1 MQSPRILWWMVL
13 VVLVGVLAACQEE
26 PPEPMPTQRVM
37 HLDPRLADGRSPA
50 RALAAER
57 TIVGEWRLDSGADL
71 QDDASAWSVRNGLLT
86 PARGAEPG
94 INVRLA
100 DFDEAKGL
108 TMASLVYRG
117 ELNANEINAI
127 EVEVRLP
134 KDGAGQLKWVPRN
147 PRESDRPADFR
158 LEAPFVGS
166 EEWQTITYPLD
177 TTAAWRGR
185 VVSME
190 LSPAGLASASF
201 EIRAIRFVRVGFSLG
216 SQPIDPE
223 GELSGDGGLM
233 GPRGNLRRVW
243 PSSAGVPLI
252 AKTGILPR
260 GAKLTVE
267 VTVPGE
273 TTRGTV
279 RTNVALDA
287 RPLAEGDAV
296 SAWQAVASRTLAL
309 PELGASMMWRPFTA
323 DLGAW
328 AGQAVEVRLRS
339 WKGAPLA
346 SDAAPETSSQTA
358 TAGLGGA
365 LAETDVLWG
374 VPMVIGE
381 MHQDRR
387 PNIVLVTLDTTR
399 VDSVGAYGGPAR
411 TPYLDQIAASGLLF
425 EQAWSACNSTLPSHA
440 SILTGLSVPAHGL
453 VDNRSQLDPNVVT
466 LAQTL
471 RSNGYQTAAAVSVH
485 HLQAGYS
492 GLGRGFDQYLDVQ
505 PRATVDGTSTIEGVN
520 KWLSDWRTAGD
531 RPFFLWVHLFDP
543 HTPYG
548 PDAEW
553 VAEYVERY
561 QVDVPPKLLE
571 TGTIGR
577 TNYTEAGEFLAGVNN
592 HAYAE
597 FLYQAGVTF
606 ADELVGRLDAELLRD
621 GFGEHT
627 ALVVTADHGESLG
640 EGFGDNTIWYDHRF
654 LYDPIL
660 HVPLVMRLPG
670 LPGRTGERVAERV
683 SLVDLAPTL
692 LRWVGV
698 QPAAQNAASGDLLR
712 ATGDG
717 DQPVYFVHSNN
728 AQIGTKV
735 GDETFFYNTSDYLQL
750 GREYVTPAEM
760 PFLFDSA
767 RDPMFRSNLAF
778 ERAERAA
785 LLQERAREWA
795 ASRVQIGGTLRA
807 AVSSEDDAALDKLGY
822 LSDQ

>member
-1 MQSPRILWWMVL
+1 
-13 VVLVGVLAACQEE
+13 
-26 PPEPMPTQRVM
+26 M

-50 RALAAER
+50 RALAAVR
-57 TIVGEWRLDSGADL
+57 TVVGEWRFDKAADL
-71 QDDASAWSVRNGLLT
+71 QDETIPWSVRNGLLT
-86 PARGAEPG
+86 PARGGEAG

-100 DFDEAKGL
+100 DFNEATGL

-117 ELNANEINAI
+117 DLYAADVNAI
-127 EVEVRLP
+127 EVEARLP
-134 KDGAGQLKWVPRN
+134 KDGAGLLKWVPRN

-185 VVSME
+185 LVSME

-201 EIRAIRFVRVGFSLG
+201 EIRAVRMVRVGFSMG

-223 GELSGDGGLM
+223 WSLSGDGGLL

-252 AKTGILPR
+252 AKTGVLPR
-260 GAKLTVE
+260 GAKVTVD
-267 VTVPGE
+267 VAVPGE
-273 TTRGTV
+273 TTRGTERTSVAIDV
-279 RTNVALDA
+279 RPATKDGA
-287 RPLAEGDAV
+287 
-296 SAWQAVASRTLAL
+296 AWHEVASRTLKL
-309 PELGASMMWRPFTA
+309 PELGTAMMWRPFTA

-328 AGQAVEVRLRS
+328 AGQVVEVRLRS
-339 WKGAPLA
+339 WRGAPLA
-346 SDAAPETSSQTA
+346 SDAPGPTVAHAAPDSAPLAKAPSLTA
-358 TAGLGGA
+358 SAGLGGA
-365 LAETDVLWG
+365 LAQSDLLWG

-381 MHQDRR
+381 MHVDRR

-411 TPYLDQIAASGLLF
+411 TPHLDQIAASGVLF
-425 EQAWSACNSTLPSHA
+425 EQAWSTCNSTLPSHA

-471 RSNGYQTAAAVSVH
+471 RGQGYQTAAAVSVH

-505 PRATVDGTSTIEGVN
+505 PRATVDGTPTIDGVTE
-520 KWLSDWRTAGD
+520 WLSDWSAAGD

-548 PDAEW
+548 PEAEW
-553 VAEYVERY
+553 LAEYVERY
-561 QVDVPPKLLE
+561 QVEVPPKVLPS
-571 TGTIGR
+571 GTIGR
-577 TNYTEAGEFLAGVNN
+577 TNYTEDGEFLAGVNN

-606 ADELVGRLDAELLRD
+606 ADELVGRLDTELTRG

-670 LPGRTGERVAERV
+670 MPQRSGERVAERV

-692 LRWVGV
+692 LRHVGLN
-698 QPAAQNAASGDLLR
+698 PAGQSADFADLLG
-712 ATGDG
+712 ASASG

-735 GDETFFYNTSDYLQL
+735 GDETFFYNASEYLQL
-750 GREYVTPAEM
+750 GREYATPAEM
-760 PFLFDSA
+760 PFLFDTA
-767 RDPMFRSNLAF
+767 RDPMFRSNLAS
-778 ERAERAA
+778 ERAA
-785 LLQERAREWA
+785 RAKVLQEQAREWA

-807 AVSSEDDAALDKLGY
+807 AVSAEDDAALDKLGY